1 LGWGDVPGD
10 PPRKLRDG
18 STAYAPPFPALVS
31 DRVRCVGDSVAFV
44 VAESRVLVQDAAELI
59 KVD

>member
-1 LGWGDVPGD
+1 MWR

-31 DRVRCVGDSVAFV
+31 DRVRCVGDSVTFV